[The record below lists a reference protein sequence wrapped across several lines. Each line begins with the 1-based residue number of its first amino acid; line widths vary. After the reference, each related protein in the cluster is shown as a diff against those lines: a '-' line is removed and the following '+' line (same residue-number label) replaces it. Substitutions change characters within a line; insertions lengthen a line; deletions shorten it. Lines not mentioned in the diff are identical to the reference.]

1 MAEFELDVARFF
13 QSSEWLG
20 AMQSVESKMSACIS
34 SCKDSDTSCQ
44 ASCQVPYKC
53 LQKSIQYK
61 KDLYIRRGISFCKH
75 QCWDSKEITPCVS
88 ACVKDYSALLKD
100 FEEAV
105 LKKVSAV
112 NFP

>member
-13 QSSEWLG
+13 KSSEWVA
-20 AMQSVESKMSACIS
+20 AMQSVESQMSACIS
-34 SCKDSDTSCQ
+34 SCKALDTSCQ
-44 ASCQVPYKC
+44 SSCQVSYKS
-53 LQKSIQYK
+53 LQKTIEYK

-75 QCWDSKEITPCVS
+75 QCWDSKEIPPCVS

-100 FEEAV
+100 FQEAV